1 MHLCSFTLNDQPTS
15 AFEIAGRSFRAFSGL
30 ADHANKRRD
39 MCVPDHGP
47 IPIGT
52 YYIVDRRF
60 GGRLGRLYEAF
71 DRRSDWFALYADDG
85 RIDDE
90 TFCNGVSR
98 GHFRLHPAVGRGLSK
113 GCITI
118 QSQADFNV
126 IKGMLRGVKNVR
138 IPGTDVSTYG
148 KVIVR

>member
-52 YYIVDRRF
+52 YYIVDRDPEGAW
-60 GGRLGRLYEAF
+60 GGCTKHLTEGRTGSHSTRTTDESMTK
-71 DRRSDWFALYADDG
+71 RSA
-85 RIDDE
+85 
-90 TFCNGVSR
+90 TV
-98 GHFRLHPAVGRGLSK
+98 
-113 GCITI
+113 
-118 QSQADFNV
+118 
-126 IKGMLRGVKNVR
+126 
-138 IPGTDVSTYG
+138 
-148 KVIVR
+148 